1 MLEVLSKPIDEIT
14 IADIQSLIDE
24 EVPEGEQIE
33 FKRELPAAKGK
44 IDRWMTRG
52 DDIGDYA
59 KRGILEEV
67 VAFANAYGG
76 VLLIGIEESKT
87 KPSVAT
93 KISPVPRC
101 ADLADRLKN
110 VFRDCVDP
118 KFVRVDIDRILAKDR
133 CECNDECGCGVVIIR
148 VGKSRL
154 APHQVR
160 FQKTRICTIRRADR
174 CQEMTM
180 REIQDMTLN
189 VSRGLERLEKRLSER
204 SERFQEDF
212 SRFAVQESAF
222 GIRFTAVPVV
232 DEIRFDRVFH
242 RGRIVSDLDMPWR
255 EVLRKRSGHRE
266 RLDDALPDFPPSPWQ
281 PRLRGTR
288 AERETPDSI
297 PNYLPSYSSYL
308 ELHTDGLVELGFL
321 SITDENN
328 VERYL
333 LDPDWPIVMFANLA
347 VWADH
352 IRNKAGAP
360 TAEYAL
366 EVETRNLGNAGV
378 VGKFGGK
385 VVHGKPRSLPR
396 LPNTEFPRYPL
407 NDPDDIT
414 GLLAVFFCDFWNSM
428 GKDCEDADFI
438 LV

>member
-24 EVPEGEQIE
+24 EVPEGEQID

-59 KRGILEEV
+59 KREILEEV

-101 ADLADRLKN
+101 ADLAERLKH

-133 CECNDECGCGVVIIR
+133 CECKDECGCGVVIIR

-174 CQEMTM
+174 CDEMTM
-180 REIQDMTLN
+180 GEIQNMTLN
-189 VSRGLERLEKRLSER
+189 VSRGLELLDKRLSER
-204 SERFQEDF
+204 SERFQEEF
-212 SRFAVQESAF
+212 SRLSNPQSAL
-222 GIRFTAVPVV
+222 GIRLTAVPVV
-232 DEIRFDRVFH
+232 DEIRFDRVFQQ
-242 RGRIVSDLDMPWR
+242 GRIVNDLEMSWGKAKVAEENQNGQR
-255 EVLRKRSGHRE
+255 ELENTTLAFWPSSW
-266 RLDDALPDFPPSPWQ
+266 PPSFWRPL
-281 PRLRGTR
+281 LRGARATTR
-288 AERETPDSI
+288 YDADTPDPSF
-297 PNYLPSYSSYL
+297 LPYRFGHQEIYCDGLL
-308 ELHTDGLVELGFL
+308 ELGYL
-321 SITDENN
+321 SITDENDKSLF
-328 VERYL
+328 L

-352 IRNKAGAP
+352 VRNQAGAP
-360 TAEYAL
+360 TVEYAL
-366 EVETRNLGNAGV
+366 EVETYNWGDAGF
-378 VGKFGGK
+378 VGKDRYFERNPK
-385 VVHGKPRSLPR
+385 
-396 LPNTEFPRYPL
+396 LPNEKFPRYPL
-407 NDPDDIT
+407 NDRDGIAE
-414 GLLAVFFCDFWNSM
+414 LLTWFRRDFWNSM
-428 GKDCEDADFI
+428 GEDFGS
-438 LV
+438 